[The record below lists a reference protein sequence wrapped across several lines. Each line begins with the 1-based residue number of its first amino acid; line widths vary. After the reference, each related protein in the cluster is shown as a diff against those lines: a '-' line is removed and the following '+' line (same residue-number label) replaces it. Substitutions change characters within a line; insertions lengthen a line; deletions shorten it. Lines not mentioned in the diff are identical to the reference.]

1 MPVAQLLE
9 RLNQFDAPPA
19 ILGFGISEPA
29 QVEEAIKAGAAGA
42 ISGSATVKIIEQHQ
56 DNSGALLEALSSFTS
71 QMKAATQ
78 K

>member
-1 MPVAQLLE
+1 MPVHQLLE

-29 QVEEAIKAGAAGA
+29 QVSEAIQAGAAGA
-42 ISGSATVKIIEQHQ
+42 ISGSAVVKIIERNLGQP
-56 DNSGALLEALSSFTS
+56 DTMLSELNDFVIS
-71 QMKAATQ
+71 MKKATQ